1 MRDERWK
8 LIGETWEMMMTVM
21 MMMMMM
27 VMVMMMMM
35 MMGEWEW
42 CGRWCWGWVGGW
54 GRGWRCWG
62 GWGWQC
68 GRWGG
73 GWQGG
78 GWWCCGRWGGRWWC
92 QGGGRWWCWGGPIPR
107 LRPTLFASLRNRN
120 AQNSHFLRNFT
131 SKMLYRAPDTTS
143 ALCEP
148 AQSKCTWTCHR
159 SHFMRKF
166 TGKMPEPR
174 LSTPI
179 KHRRKPS
186 VDVFCLK

>member
-1 MRDERWK
+1 M
-8 LIGETWEMMMTVM
+8 VM
-21 MMMMMM
+21 VM

-35 MMGEWEW
+35 MMMMMENENGAGDGVEDELEGGVVDDDVEEDEGDNAEDEVEDDKVEDDDVAEDEVEDDDVK
-42 CGRWCWGWVGGW
+42 GRKMMM
-54 GRGWRCWG
+54 
-62 GWGWQC
+62 
-68 GRWGG
+68 
-73 GWQGG
+73 
-78 GWWCCGRWGGRWWC
+78 
-92 QGGGRWWCWGGPIPR
+92 
-107 LRPTLFASLRNRN
+107 LRRTDPKTAAHTFCEPAQSN